1 MEVQACAACRFQRRR
16 CSPACPLAKYFPAS
30 ENQRFMNCKKLFGVS
45 NMLRLLNQVL
55 VKDRDETMQSLMF
68 EADVREQDPVHGC
81 MGIICM
87 LEQQLDKLRREL
99 AVVREQLRFF
109 QAQEQQQQHNHNHH
123 LRHQQQQQQQEVPG
137 VIDHHG
143 LINLMSSTNVDGSG
157 GEDFGNGGHSNDHLG
172 ARHHQQQLLDDRQQ
186 QQLVVQHS
194 SSSSSAAASSSTV
207 MNAAT
212 AAAAAASFHY
222 CFI

>member
-1 MEVQACAACRFQRRR
+1 CAACRFQRRR

-99 AVVREQLRFF
+99 
-109 QAQEQQQQHNHNHH
+109 
-123 LRHQQQQQQQEVPG
+123 
-137 VIDHHG
+137 
-143 LINLMSSTNVDGSG
+143 
-157 GEDFGNGGHSNDHLG
+157 
-172 ARHHQQQLLDDRQQ
+172 
-186 QQLVVQHS
+186 
-194 SSSSSAAASSSTV
+194 
-207 MNAAT
+207 
-212 AAAAAASFHY
+212 
-222 CFI
+222 